1 MSPTEHKEVIE
12 SLNTQLSRLRAT
24 RIVSLKRY
32 RELKQRLA
40 RSKTDL
46 LVANLRAEL
55 LECSREQYLLWGRE
69 LTRWIADLCRTYR
82 VPRHRKPS
90 WLARWVAQR
99 PAFWRSS
106 QKVRKCYAEFNDVPR
121 VEVPEHVRAGRRI
134 CCHERLMGNQ
144 HLLDLPLDEHPDVV
158 GEVLRLIA
166 TGAHRPSRTQRA
178 GPRQDPPLPR

>member
-1 MSPTEHKEVIE
+1 MDRRP
-12 SLNTQLSRLRAT
+12 LSDIPSA
-24 RIVSLKRY
+24 KAP
-32 RELKQRLA
+32 KA
-40 RSKTDL
+40 
-46 LVANLRAEL
+46 LVACALG
-55 LECSREQYLLWGRE
+55 C
-69 LTRWIADLCRTYR
+69 
-82 VPRHRKPS
+82 
-90 WLARWVAQR
+90 